1 MSEASAIA
9 AATRD
14 GRDGRDGRQGESGM
28 DLVIFGA
35 RGDLSAR
42 KLFPALYHL
51 DNCKLLPADLR
62 VHALARED
70 IDLGTFLGDIKERV
84 HRYVDDTRWS
94 EEQWSQYSSRFSY
107 LRIDFGDPSQFA
119 KLAEALSPDRSALF
133 YLATPPSLF
142 GPICEHLGAAN
153 CLQGDRRLLLEKP
166 IGHDL
171 ASCRAVNDMVGR
183 YFSEDAIYRVD
194 HYLGKETVQ
203 NLLVMRFGNRFI
215 NTQWDQSCVD
225 HVQITAAEPIGIEG
239 RWSYY
244 DGVGQL
250 RDMMQNH
257 LMQLLC
263 LVAME
268 PPNSMTAASIRDE
281 KVKIVRALRSIEAN
295 NVRDHAVRGQ
305 YTAGWSRGEPVPGYL
320 EEKDCPAKESQ
331 TETFVAIKAFID
343 NWRWAG
349 VPFYLRTGK
358 RMPEKMTEI
367 VITYK
372 SLPHNIF
379 AQAGREDVPNRLV
392 IRLQPNEGIEM
403 QMVSK
408 LHSLRNKMGLETKNL
423 NLDFLD
429 SADLDRIPD
438 AYERLFLDAINGDQ
452 SLFVGREEIEESWR
466 WIDAVIE
473 AWQEDGP
480 GLQHY
485 QAGSWGPTKGE
496 LLIEKDGRSWHV

>member
-1 MSEASAIA
+1 MTTLTKAL
-9 AATRD
+9 
-14 GRDGRDGRQGESGM
+14 GESPM
-28 DLVIFGA
+28 DLLIFGA
-35 RGDLSAR
+35 RGDLSGR

-51 DNCKLLPADLR
+51 DNCQLLPENLR
-62 VHALARED
+62 IHALARED
-70 IDLGTFLGDIKERV
+70 IDLATLLEDMKPRV
-84 HRYVDDTRWS
+84 RRYVDDSRWS
-94 EEQWSQYSSRFSY
+94 EEKWEHYASRFSY
-107 LRIDFGDPSQFA
+107 QRIDFLDADGYRELSEQ
-119 KLAEALSPDRSALF
+119 LSPERPALF
-133 YLATPPSLF
+133 YLATPPALF
-142 GPICEHLGAAN
+142 GPICEQLGAAN
-153 CLQGDRRLLLEKP
+153 CLEGDRRLLLEKP

-171 ASCRAVNDMVGR
+171 QSCREVNDTVGE
-183 YFSEDAIYRVD
+183 YFNEEAIYRVD

-203 NLLVMRFGNRFI
+203 NLFVMRFANRFI
-215 NTQWDQSCVD
+215 NTQWDQSCID

-250 RDMMQNH
+250 RDMVQNH

-268 PPNSMTAASIRDE
+268 PPNSMTAENFRNE
-281 KVKIVRALRSIEAN
+281 KVKIVRALRTIDAS
-295 NVRDHAVRGQ
+295 NVKESAVRAQ
-305 YTAGWSRGEPVPGYL
+305 YAAGSFRGEAIPGYL
-320 EEKDCPAKESQ
+320 EEEDCPVEESQ
-331 TETFVAIKAFID
+331 TETYVAIKAYID

-358 RMPEKMTEI
+358 RMPDKLTEI

-372 SLPHNIF
+372 ALPHNIF
-379 AQAGREDVPNRLV
+379 AGASREDVPNRLV
-392 IRLQPNEGIEM
+392 IRLQPNEGIEL

-408 LHSLRNKMGLETKNL
+408 LHSLSQKMALEKRDL

-429 SADLDRIPD
+429 KSDLDRIPD
-438 AYERLFLDAINGDQ
+438 AYERLLLDAIKGDQ

-466 WIDAVIE
+466 WCDALIE
-473 AWQEDGP
+473 AWQEGGP
-480 GLQHY
+480 SLQTY